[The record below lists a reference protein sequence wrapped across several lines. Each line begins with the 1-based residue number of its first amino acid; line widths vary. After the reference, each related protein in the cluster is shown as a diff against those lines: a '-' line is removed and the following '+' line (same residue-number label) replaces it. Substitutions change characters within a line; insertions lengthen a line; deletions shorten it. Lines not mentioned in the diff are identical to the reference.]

1 MMKNLLKVSIV
12 FFLIFQH
19 SILSFAA
26 ATDIQDK
33 QMWTHR
39 KDGCDRGLYKQP
51 KGPMALL
58 LFCEDALGTYIGLV
72 YYDHMGSPVPYDFFL
87 KLSQA
92 EKDNYFKV
100 WSLDNRMWQEPLWA
114 SDVTSYAWGPDGTK
128 LYIATSEIY
137 GAGALYELDL
147 IRKKYK
153 QIAPADRVAK
163 LNAPGPGYIITQID
177 KDSNKLFY
185 VVDPQGDVPV
195 EGRQQMLY
203 KLK

>member
-1 MMKNLLKVSIV
+1 MKILLKILIVSL
-12 FFLIFQH
+12 LIFLL
-19 SILSFAA
+19 SISIFTEASNL
-26 ATDIQDK
+26 QDK
-33 QMWTHR
+33 QMWRYRT
-39 KDGCDRGLYKQP
+39 DGCNQGLYKQP

-92 EKDNYFKV
+92 EKETYFKI
-100 WSLDNRMWQEPLWA
+100 WSLDNRMWQDPMWA

-137 GAGALYELDL
+137 GSGALYELDL

-153 QIAPADRVAK
+153 QIAPSDRAAK

-177 KDSNKLFY
+177 QDKNQLIYVLDPQSDNTPLEGLQKLFY
-185 VVDPQGDVPV
+185 
-195 EGRQQMLY
+195 